1 MSIASPT
8 NFLEIVQRVSIEV
21 GIAGDPV
28 STLAGASGEILNL
41 ATWANQSWMDL
52 QQKYPNW
59 GFMLRSPGFSFPTTA
74 SQTKYTAANM
84 GISLG
89 DVSSWD
95 RETFRVYTTATGDVS
110 EVFMTYVSYK
120 EWRDSYNLGTLRT
133 TERQP
138 TVFSI
143 HPDNGIV
150 LVCPAAGYT
159 VTGDYYQIPT
169 AMALDADIPYGLPTQ
184 YYPIIVAGAMEKY
197 AMFESA
203 PEVRGAAQMLGGPL
217 MSRLEN
223 TRLTEVT
230 AGGALA

>member
-1 MSIASPT
+1 MSISVPT
-8 NFLEIVQRVSIEV
+8 NFLEIVQRIGIEV
-21 GIAGDPV
+21 GLAGDPV
-28 STLAGASGEILNL
+28 STIIGAEGEIRTL
-41 ATWANQSWMDL
+41 AIWANQAWMEL
-52 QQKYPNW
+52 QQKYPDW
-59 GFMLRSPGFSFPTTA
+59 GFMLQSPGFSFATIA
-74 SQTKYTAANM
+74 SQTKYTAT
-84 GISLG
+84 GIGITQG

-95 RETFRVYTTATGDVS
+95 RETFRVYTTATGTPS

-120 EWRDSYNLGTLRT
+120 EWRDSYNIGALRT

-159 VTGDYYQIPT
+159 VTGDYYRIAT
-169 AMALDADIPYGLPTQ
+169 AMAVDADIPVGLPGI
-184 YYPIIVAGAMEKY
+184 YYPLIVAGAMRMY
-197 AMFESA
+197 SMFESA
-203 PEVRGAAQMLGGPL
+203 PEVLTAANRLGDPL
-217 MSRLEN
+217 MARLEN

>member
-1 MSIASPT
+1 MSIQSPT
-8 NFLEIVQRVSIEV
+8 NFLEIVQRTAIEV

-28 STLAGASGEILNL
+28 STIIGAEGEVRALT
-41 ATWANQSWMDL
+41 TWVNQAWMDL
-52 QQKYPNW
+52 QMKYPNW
-59 GFMLRSPGFSFPTTA
+59 GFMLQSPGFSFPTIA

-84 GISLG
+84 GITLG

-95 RETFRVYTTATGDVS
+95 RETFRVYTTATGAVS
-110 EVFMTYVSYK
+110 EVYMTYVSYK
-120 EWRDSYNLGTLRT
+120 EWRDSYNIGALRT

-150 LVCPAAGYT
+150 LVCPASGYT
-159 VTGDYYQIPT
+159 VTGDYYRIPT
-169 AMALDADIPYGLPTQ
+169 GMAVDADIPYGLPTQ

-197 AMFESA
+197 AMFESS
-203 PEVRGAAQMLGGPL
+203 PEVRGAAQILGSPL
-217 MSRLEN
+217 LSRLEN